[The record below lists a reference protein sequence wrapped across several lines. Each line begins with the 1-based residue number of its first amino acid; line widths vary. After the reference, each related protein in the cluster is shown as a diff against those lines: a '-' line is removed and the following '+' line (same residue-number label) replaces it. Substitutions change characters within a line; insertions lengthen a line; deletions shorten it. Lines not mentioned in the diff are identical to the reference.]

1 MINREIIIRS
11 KLYSI
16 EQKYNSHRIFE
27 LVSVSL
33 GGLLTLLVALPS
45 GYVRSLPFLSNL
57 FVLLLTKM
65 VAKNGH
71 FLI

>member
-33 GGLLTLLVALPS
+33 GGLLILLVALPS
-45 GYVRSLPFLSNL
+45 GYVRSFLSNL
-57 FVLLLTKM
+57 FVLLLTKV